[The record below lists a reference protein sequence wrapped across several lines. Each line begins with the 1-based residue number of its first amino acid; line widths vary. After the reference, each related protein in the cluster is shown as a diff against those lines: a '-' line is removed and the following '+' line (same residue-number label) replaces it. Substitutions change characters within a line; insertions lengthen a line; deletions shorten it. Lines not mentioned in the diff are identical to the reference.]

1 MTYSGVQS
9 RSEAAVGRR
18 SKRSGHVARGFT
30 LVDLAIAV
38 MVLLVIAAVAM
49 PSMRPDDRARLLGA
63 GSRLVSDL
71 EYARS
76 LSIGDPSNPATL
88 VLREEGD
95 GYWLARVETPET
107 PIERNGLGDPYE
119 VIFGEG
125 TADMLTG
132 ITLTL
137 VGSETGGSVVFD
149 AFGRLNPAVA
159 AELRLTNE
167 LGDLPVLVD
176 PWTGDTTLDAI
187 VPAESEN

>member
-1 MTYSGVQS
+1 MTQ
-9 RSEAAVGRR
+9 RRMQQRIEAAAGRVSTR
-18 SKRSGHVARGFT
+18 PGRVARGFT

-76 LSIGDPSNPATL
+76 MSIGDPSNPATL
-88 VLREEGD
+88 VLRETGD
-95 GYWLARVETPET
+95 GYWLARAETPET
-107 PIERNGLGDPYE
+107 PIARNGLGDPYE
-119 VIFGEG
+119 VVFGEG
-125 TADMLTG
+125 DADMLSGVT
-132 ITLTL
+132 ISL
-137 VGSETGGSVVFD
+137 VGSDEGGAVIFD

-159 AELRLTNE
+159 AELRLTNDV
-167 LGDLPVLVD
+167 GDLPVLVD

-187 VPAESEN
+187 APAAADD

>member
-1 MTYSGVQS
+1 MTLPRAQQ
-9 RSEAAVGRR
+9 RPRAAPGGSIRR
-18 SKRSGHVARGFT
+18 LGGAARGFT

-88 VLREEGD
+88 VLRETGD
-95 GYWLARVETPET
+95 GYWLARAATPET

-119 VIFGEG
+119 VIFGAG
-125 TADMLTG
+125 DADMLAG
-132 ITLTL
+132 VTLAL
-137 VGSETGGSVVFD
+137 VGSDSGGEVVFD

-167 LGDLPVLVD
+167 LGELPVLVD

-187 VPAESEN
+187 VPAEPEN

>member
-1 MTYSGVQS
+1 MTPQRTHPRTRG
-9 RSEAAVGRR
+9 ANGPATRR
-18 SKRSGHVARGFT
+18 PRRAARGFT

-76 LSIGDPSNPATL
+76 MSIGDPSNPATL
-88 VLREEGD
+88 VLRDTGD
-95 GYWLARVETPET
+95 GYWLARADTPET

-119 VIFGEG
+119 VIFGAG
-125 TADMLTG
+125 DADMLTG
-132 ITLTL
+132 VTISL
-137 VGSETGGSVVFD
+137 VGSDSGGSVVFD

-187 VPAESEN
+187 VPADPQN

>member
-1 MTYSGVQS
+1 MTQP
-9 RSEAAVGRR
+9 RAERRIEAAAGRW
-18 SKRSGHVARGFT
+18 SKRPGRVARGFT

-95 GYWLARVETPET
+95 GYWLARAETPET

-125 TADMLTG
+125 DADMLAG
-132 ITLTL
+132 ITIAL
-137 VGSETGGSVVFD
+137 VGSDQGGAVIFD
-149 AFGRLNPAVA
+149 AFGRLSPAVA

-167 LGDLPVLVD
+167 LGDLPALVD

-187 VPAESEN
+187 TPADAED